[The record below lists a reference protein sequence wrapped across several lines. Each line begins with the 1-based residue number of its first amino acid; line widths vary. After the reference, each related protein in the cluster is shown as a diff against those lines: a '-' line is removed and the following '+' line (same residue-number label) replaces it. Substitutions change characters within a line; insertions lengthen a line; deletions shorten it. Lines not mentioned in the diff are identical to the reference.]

1 MGTDATE
8 TTANLKDFIP
18 IISVMVGV
26 IIGGLISFFTT
37 NYLEIRKQA
46 AESKRIAL
54 AFRGE
59 IRALLGIIKR
69 KKYIE
74 NFQWVIEQ
82 MEITQNK
89 YPMHIQIRREYFLV
103 FQNNVS
109 NIGSLAS
116 PLPEL
121 IAQFYVQANSV
132 LEELESHRDGTLDNI
147 GIPDLIESVKELR
160 ALLQETVA
168 IGEQII
174 EYIPASPR

>member
-18 IISVMVGV
+18 IVSVMVGV
-26 IIGGLISFFTT
+26 IIGELISFFTT

-59 IRALLGIIKR
+59 IRALLEIIKR

-74 NFQWVIEQ
+74 SFQWVIEQ
-82 MEITQNK
+82 MEITHNK

-109 NIGSLAS
+109 NIGLLAS
-116 PLPEL
+116 PY
-121 IAQFYVQANSV
+121 QS
-132 LEELESHRDGTLDNI
+132 
-147 GIPDLIESVKELR
+147 
-160 ALLQETVA
+160 
-168 IGEQII
+168 
-174 EYIPASPR
+174 